1 MRILLSLLVVVLCQA
16 QTNLSTPV
24 TVLAKADRSAG
35 GVENILDSSLNT
47 VVSLGAV
54 TAGVLGRFSNAINS
68 NSVNIGGATIYELKG
83 GVAGKTVWT
92 LFDDGTGHG
101 DMAVADGSG
110 TGGQDGNGAR
120 IFCQASSSG
129 CWMQNATI
137 GGSALGNGQLVV
149 YDAAGN
155 LIVNAAGNVGINVTS
170 VGGIRATELP
180 TNGTIQMINSGFQRV
195 IISDG
200 TLVGGNAGY
209 VAVNHFTGA
218 TASTMG
224 GTGFIGYS
232 TSGAFQTVALLN
244 DPALSGGV
252 LSVSDAV
259 GNLKEQMSAS
269 TGLTMSSVPL
279 TINSST
285 ASITLGGVTTNI
297 GQPIANVGVQVT
309 GAAGNR
315 TQMGLQTV
323 YALNPSS
330 QTRWFMAGTGNG
342 GSFGVANGTGAGG
355 FDGNGALILG
365 NGTNGFLQVQ
375 SEDSTLGYSWS
386 GVSGI
391 TGRTLTVRNAAGTG
405 TCTISVNG
413 GIITASTC

>member
-16 QTNLSTPV
+16 ETNLSTPV

-137 GGSALGNGQLVV
+137 GSSALGNGQLTV
-149 YDAAGN
+149 YDAFGN

-170 VGGIRATELP
+170 VGGTRATELP
-180 TNGTIQMINSGFQRV
+180 TNGTIQMINTGVQRV
-195 IISDG
+195 ILSDG
-200 TLVGGNAGY
+200 TLIGGGAGY
-209 VAVNHFTGA
+209 MAVNNSTGSTIA
-218 TASTMG
+218 TMEG
-224 GTGFIGYS
+224 RGFIGY
-232 TSGAFQTVALLN
+232 TTGGVATIQLLPNPAF
-244 DPALSGGV
+244 SGGI
-252 LSVSDAV
+252 LNITDTA
-259 GNLKEQMSAS
+259 GTLKEQMSAS
-269 TGLTMSSVPL
+269 TGLTMNSVPL